1 MIRLRLLRVLAW
13 SSLPFLAAAA
23 AACGVPGQDRAE
35 RLGDQGAVALV
46 DPPPTSRPGAVSVS
60 VYLVRGANLVAVP
73 RAVGAG
79 PVTVDA
85 VVQALIA
92 GPSNEEAAGG
102 LHSAVG
108 PSTRV
113 RRAVVEGGI
122 ARIDLSSPF
131 AQARSEDQVVAVA
144 QFVYTV
150 TGLADVEAVSI
161 TVDGEPIEVPTPDG
175 GLKSGPLRR
184 SDLPGLDAAPS

>member
-1 MIRLRLLRVLAW
+1 MSSRRLLHVLAW
-13 SSLPFLAAAA
+13 SSLPFLT
-23 AACGVPGQDRAE
+23 AACGVPTQDRAE

-46 DPPPTSRPGAVSVS
+46 DPPLPARPGSVSVS
-60 VYLVRGANLVAVP
+60 VYLIRGADLVAVP
-73 RAVGAG
+73 RAVNT
-79 PVTVDA
+79 VTVDA
-85 VVQALIA
+85 AVQALIA
-92 GPSNEEAAGG
+92 GPSSEEAAGG

-113 RRAVVEGGI
+113 RKAVVEGGV

-150 TGLADVEAVSI
+150 TGLANVDAVSI

-184 SDLPGLDAAPS
+184 SDLPRLDAVST

>member
-1 MIRLRLLRVLAW
+1 MSRLRLVRSVGCLAL
-13 SSLPFLAAAA
+13 SLLV
-23 AACGVPGQDRAE
+23 ACGVPTQDSAE

-46 DPPPTSRPGAVSVS
+46 DPPPASRPGAVSIS
-60 VYLVRGANLVAVP
+60 VFLVRGVDLVAVA
-73 RAVGAG
+73 RAVE
-79 PVTVDA
+79 PVTVDGA
-85 VVQALIA
+85 VHALIA
-92 GPSNEEAAGG
+92 GPSKEEAAAG

-113 RRAVVEGGI
+113 RQAVAEDRV

-150 TGLADVEAVSI
+150 TGLADIEAVSI

-175 GLKSGPLRR
+175 GLRSGPLRR
-184 SDLPGLDAAPS
+184 ADFPGLKAVPS